1 MPRIKSDKSR
11 GESAILPLARTTRIG
26 ILLYG
31 GAKLSAVLGL
41 TDLFEVA
48 NQFRAAEGVPAE
60 LHVSHWEAN
69 RETLQP
75 SCSYE
80 SQTGLVGKLDCLIF
94 PPTLEIDPK
103 TETTRSLLQW
113 ATEQH
118 DAGTILCSV
127 CGGAFLLANT
137 GLLNGRS
144 ATTHWSYADLLETRF
159 PAVAVDSRELLIDL
173 GDVMTAGGMMAWLDL
188 GLKLIDRYLGPVV
201 MMKTAQFFL
210 ADPAGRQQRHYA
222 SFLPSLHHG
231 DPAVLQVQLW
241 LQTITAE
248 STTVDKMAAKAKLG
262 QRTFLRR
269 FQKSTGLTPTEYV
282 QHLKVQKA
290 RELLEFTSLS
300 LKEISW
306 KVGYEDVGFFRKTFR
321 KFVGLPPTD
330 YRRRFGTGDRLADS
344 ANPSSHVLVSGVEA
358 SSAPIPARSIARTW
372 E

>member
-1 MPRIKSDKSR
+1 MPRVKSDKSR
-11 GESAILPLARTTRIG
+11 GESAILPLARSARIG
-26 ILLYG
+26 ILLYA

-41 TDLFEVA
+41 TELFEVA
-48 NQFRAAEGVPAE
+48 NQFCSAGGSLTA

-75 SCSYE
+75 TCIFEGHPSSE
-80 SQTGLVGKLDCLIF
+80 GRPDCLIF
-94 PPTLEIDPK
+94 PPTLEIEPK
-103 TETTRSLLQW
+103 TETTCSLLQW
-113 ATEQH
+113 AGAQH
-118 DAGTILCSV
+118 AAGTILCSV
-127 CGGAFLLANT
+127 CGGAFLLAHT

-144 ATTHWSYADLLETRF
+144 ATTHWSYADLLESRF
-159 PAVAVDSRELLIDL
+159 PKVTVDSRELLIDL
-173 GDVMTAGGMMAWLDL
+173 GDVVTAGGMMAWLDL

-241 LQTITAE
+241 LQTITTE

-321 KFVGLPPTD
+321 KFVGLPPSD
-330 YRRRFGTGDRLADS
+330 YRRRFGAGDRLA
-344 ANPSSHVLVSGVEA
+344 
-358 SSAPIPARSIARTW
+358 T
-372 E
+372 